1 MSALRQASRF
11 YKEVWNL
18 PFVLQKSG
26 FSRRGYWSDQ
36 VKLVMLTIEY
46 GVLLRSDYLLILCDA
61 TNETGKLL
69 VRRAG

>member
-1 MSALRQASRF
+1 MSALRQASRL

-18 PFVLQKSG
+18 SFVLQKSG

-36 VKLVMLTIEY
+36 VKLVNVDHGT
-46 GVLLRSDYLLILCDA
+46 GVLLLSDYLLILCDA

>member
-1 MSALRQASRF
+1 
-11 YKEVWNL
+11 
-18 PFVLQKSG
+18 VLQKSG
-26 FSRRGYWSDQ
+26 FPRRDYWSDQ
-36 VKLVMLTIEY
+36 VKLVMLTIEH